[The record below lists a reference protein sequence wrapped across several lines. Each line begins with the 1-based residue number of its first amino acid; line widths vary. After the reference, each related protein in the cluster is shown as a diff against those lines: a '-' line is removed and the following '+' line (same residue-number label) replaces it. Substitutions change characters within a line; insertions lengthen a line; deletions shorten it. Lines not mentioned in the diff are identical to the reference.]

1 MPTPHDLAV
10 MILQAFQIGCHE
22 GEKAFYVSPTSNK
35 GEEERVTSYE
45 SSWSD
50 NWRKKNA
57 TFEEFLLSDSDLWS
71 LLGRMFY
78 VWNGNHG
85 YRPGIPT

>member
-1 MPTPHDLAV
+1 
-10 MILQAFQIGCHE
+10 MILQAFQTGCRE
-22 GEKAFYVSPTSNK
+22 EEKGFYVSPTSNK

-45 SSWSD
+45 SSWSN

-78 VWNGNHG
+78 VWDGNP